1 MVGWIILGV
10 IVGIIV
16 LIMLIPIG
24 ADIRYEDEVI
34 RISVKAAGLKL
45 QLLPRPK
52 KKPKKDKPEKEKP
65 EKEKTPKEKKP
76 KEEKETKKKKSLP
89 FNAEEILELLRAVL
103 QSFGRFGK
111 KFSVD
116 RFVLHWIA
124 PQWDPYTS
132 ARIFAWVNAAMSE
145 LAPICTAR
153 FHCRDSSVWTDIDFT
168 RENMFLEFGLTI
180 TIRIGQIVGSGF
192 RIASDVLRIF
202 LQSRRRVKREEKEE
216 AAAIK
221 KWIEEHPEDA
231 ALLNEQEEQ
240 AAS

>member
-192 RIASDVLRIF
+192 RIAFDVLRIF

>member
-76 KEEKETKKKKSLP
+76 KEEKETKKKKSFP

-116 RFVLHWIA
+116 RSVLHWIA

-192 RIASDVLRIF
+192 RIAFDVLRIF

-221 KWIEEHPEDA
+221 KWLEEHPEDA
-231 ALLNEQEEQ
+231 ALLNEQKEQ

>member
-1 MVGWIILGV
+1 MKG
-10 IVGIIV
+10 
-16 LIMLIPIG
+16 
-24 ADIRYEDEVI
+24 
-34 RISVKAAGLKL
+34 
-45 QLLPRPK
+45 
-52 KKPKKDKPEKEKP
+52 
-65 EKEKTPKEKKP
+65 
-76 KEEKETKKKKSLP
+76 LP

-103 QSFGRFGK
+103 QSFGHFGR

-192 RIASDVLRIF
+192 GIAFSALKIF

-216 AAAIK
+216 AAALK
-221 KWIEEHPEDA
+221 KWLEEHPEDA
-231 ALLNEQEEQ
+231 ALLHEQEEQ

>member
-24 ADIRYEDEVI
+24 ADIRYENEVI

-76 KEEKETKKKKSLP
+76 KEEKETKKKKSFP
-89 FNAEEILELLRAVL
+89 FNAEEIMELLRAVL

-192 RIASDVLRIF
+192 RIAFDVLRIF

-221 KWIEEHPEDA
+221 KWLEEHPEDA
-231 ALLNEQEEQ
+231 ALLNEQKEQ

>member
-76 KEEKETKKKKSLP
+76 KEEKETKKKKSFP
-89 FNAEEILELLRAVL
+89 FNAEEIMELLRAVL

-192 RIASDVLRIF
+192 RIAFDVLRIF

-221 KWIEEHPEDA
+221 KWLEEHPEDA
-231 ALLNEQEEQ
+231 ALLNEQKEQ

>member
-89 FNAEEILELLRAVL
+89 FNAEEILKLLRAVL

-192 RIASDVLRIF
+192 RIAFDVLRIF

-221 KWIEEHPEDA
+221 KWLEEHPEDA
-231 ALLNEQEEQ
+231 ALLNEQKEQ